1 MNDPRDP
8 GLPGSEIVNNFSQE
22 IKRAIAEGIKAGTE
36 LVVDKL
42 NKSFFW
48 WSLAT
53 IISAMAVGAGATWL
67 VITSQSAPEWIAHH
81 ADGTTESCAIKQ
93 DTSLPEFTCHYVT
106 PPTIPS
112 R

>member
-1 MNDPRDP
+1 MNDPREP

-48 WSLAT
+48 WAMAA
-53 IISAMAVGAGATWL
+53 IIGASAMASGAAWL
-67 VITSQSAPEWIAHH
+67 VITSHSSIEWIAHR
-81 ADGTTESCAIKQ
+81 ADGTVEACAVKPNA
-93 DTSLPEFTCHYVT
+93 DPPEFLCHYVT
-106 PPTIPS
+106 QPNK
-112 R
+112 